1 MFPTIA
7 SPMLTDGWGEFFRFV
22 TNDSGGVMVYSLG
35 ADKEAGGDGT
45 NSDTVLHLVP

>member
-1 MFPTIA
+1 
-7 SPMLTDGWGEFFRFV
+7 MLTDGWGEFFRFV